1 MYIRC
6 TCLENENVANTQN
19 VIFQTKNEHVFTIV
33 VALVSKVFTEQQN
46 LFLDSIL

>member
-1 MYIRC
+1 MKMQQIHK
-6 TCLENENVANTQN
+6 N
-19 VIFQTKNEHVFTIV
+19 VIFQTKNERVFTIV